1 MAGAGYK
8 LFATG
13 DVLTAAEVNT
23 YLQQQVTMV
32 FADST
37 ARTTALSGVL
47 AEGMMS
53 YLQDTNTVEVYNGS
67 NWVNVGNT
75 GDVTEVQAGTGISVA
90 DGTGPI
96 PIVTN
101 TMATEI
107 TAKGD
112 LIVGTGSGTF
122 DNLPAGTNGFTLVAD
137 SAQTT
142 GLKWAAPASGSM
154 TLLSTITLSGTSTGY
169 TSITTGYKFL
179 RLIGTNI
186 TNSSDAYDLDILV
199 NNGTTGVYLSGTAKA
214 SATDIANGKIP
225 ISANSGLNA
234 NAIITFVLDIYNYD
248 SSSVEKVIIL
258 NGLMVA
264 DYLNTIQP
272 YSYGGTFKS
281 NTAITSLYFSTST
294 GTMSGTALAYGV
306 N

>member
-1 MAGAGYK
+1 VPK
-8 LFATG
+8 F
-13 DVLTAAEVNT
+13 
-23 YLQQQVTMV
+23 
-32 FADST
+32 
-37 ARTTALSGVL
+37 
-47 AEGMMS
+47 
-53 YLQDTNTVEVYNGS
+53 
-67 NWVNVGNT
+67 
-75 GDVTEVQAGTGISVA
+75 
-90 DGTGPI
+90 
-96 PIVTN
+96 
-101 TMATEI
+101 
-107 TAKGD
+107 
-112 LIVGTGSGTF
+112 
-122 DNLPAGTNGFTLVAD
+122 VAD
-137 SAQTT
+137 SSVSPT

-179 RLIGTNI
+179 RLVGTNI
-186 TNSSDAYDLDILV
+186 TNSSEPYDLDILV